1 MKTKCIYL
9 LAALMTILVLAG
21 SCSKKEEEH
30 GEPKVTGVTKV
41 TVSPSSLLLELG
53 KNQRLS
59 VTVSP
64 SSAAASNPVSWSS
77 SDPFV
82 ATVSSDG
89 TVTAVRKGKAV
100 ITAQAGSKQAT
111 CEVTVEDT
119 SYKDKEKAALIAFYK
134 ANNGDKWEEGRRYN
148 WCSDKPLREWTGIGM
163 TEDGKHVNHL
173 WVDDPN
179 LCGRIPKEIADLTEL
194 ELLHLANAGD
204 YTPILLNCTTSGS
217 SGFSTATSPVP
228 FPTKWASLRA
238 WKTYICPTMSC
249 RGRCRLLLG
258 TLST

>member
-89 TVTAVRKGKAV
+89 TVTAVRKGV
-100 ITAQAGSKQAT
+100 F
-111 CEVTVEDT
+111 V
-119 SYKDKEKAALIAFYK
+119 
-134 ANNGDKWEEGRRYN
+134 
-148 WCSDKPLREWTGIGM
+148 
-163 TEDGKHVNHL
+163 
-173 WVDDPN
+173 
-179 LCGRIPKEIADLTEL
+179 
-194 ELLHLANAGD
+194 
-204 YTPILLNCTTSGS
+204 
-217 SGFSTATSPVP
+217 
-228 FPTKWASLRA
+228 
-238 WKTYICPTMSC
+238 
-249 RGRCRLLLG
+249 
-258 TLST
+258 